1 MKGQQVAPAR
11 RETAARPGAAAVVL
25 LAAALLGATLLGAC
39 GFQLQGRTPLPRKF
53 AATWVEADDAQSDFN
68 QGLRKALLDAGA
80 TLLPSADGASAVIH
94 VVRDQL
100 EQRVLSVSSRNIPQE
115 YELTY
120 HIRFSVEGAG
130 IELLAANEISATRDY
145 TFDET
150 QVLAKE
156 REEEILRAALARDL
170 VVLVMRRISSL

>member
-1 MKGQQVAPAR
+1 VVA
-11 RETAARPGAAAVVL
+11 L
-25 LAAALLGATLLGAC
+25 LAAALLGGC
-39 GFQLQGRTPLPRKF
+39 GFHLQGRTPLPRKF
-53 AATWVEADDAQSDFN
+53 AATWIEADDVQSDFN

-80 TLLPSADGASAVIH
+80 TLLPTSEGATAVIH
-94 VVRDQL
+94 VARDQL

-120 HIRFSVEGAG
+120 HVRFSVEAAG
-130 IELLAANEISATRDY
+130 IEQLAVNEISATRDY

-156 REEEILRAALARDL
+156 REQEILRAALARDL